1 MDIRLRARLSAY
13 SKVDSISS
21 SCNVPVPDVV
31 DSGSVLGVNEEGQY
45 TFFKNTKHEDVDEL
59 FTDTDLTTFVT
70 KEEINSLFENVVA
83 DPTVPQESDQ
93 LVTKEDID
101 KLF

>member
-1 MDIRLRARLSAY
+1 MEIKLRAKLSAY
-13 SKVDSISS
+13 SKVNSISS

-31 DSGSVLGVNEEGQY
+31 DSGSVLGVNDAGQY
-45 TFFKNTKHEDVDEL
+45 TFFKNTKQEDVDEL
-59 FTDTDLTTFVT
+59 FTNADLTTSVT
-70 KEEINSLFENVVA
+70 NEEIDSLFENVVE

-101 KLF
+101 KSF

>member
-59 FTDTDLTTFVT
+59 FTNTNLTTSVT
-70 KEEINSLFENVVA
+70 NEEIDSLFENVV
-83 DPTVPQESDQ
+83 DGLTVPQESDQ
-93 LVTKEDID
+93 LVTKEDVD

>member
-1 MDIRLRARLSAY
+1 MEIKLRAKLSAY
-13 SKVDSISS
+13 SKVNSISS
-21 SCNVPVPDVV
+21 SCNVPLPDVV
-31 DSGSVLGVNEEGQY
+31 DSGSVLGVNDAGQY
-45 TFFKNTKHEDVDEL
+45 TFFKNTKQEDVDEL
-59 FTDTDLTTFVT
+59 FTNADLTTSVT
-70 KEEINSLFENVVA
+70 KEEIDSLFENVVE